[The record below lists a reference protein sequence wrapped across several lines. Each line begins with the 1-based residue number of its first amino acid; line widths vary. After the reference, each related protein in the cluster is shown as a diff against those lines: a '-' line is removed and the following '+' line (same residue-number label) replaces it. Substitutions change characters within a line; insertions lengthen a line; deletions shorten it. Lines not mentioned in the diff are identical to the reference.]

1 MGKALS
7 EAEVERYRRDG
18 FLWPLTALSE
28 GEALACRREL
38 EAVEAAQGPQHYLV
52 KPHVLMRV
60 AARLIRLP
68 AILDTLEDLLGP
80 DLVLFDS
87 AFVIKE
93 PGDGKR
99 VSWHQDLTYW
109 GLEPAEVTSVWLALS
124 PATAESG
131 AMAMLPGSHR
141 LGRLEHR
148 ETYAA
153 DNILSRGQTAE
164 LAFDEAD
171 AVQTVLRPGQFSIHD
186 GWTLHASAPNRSADR
201 RIGFNMNVVRPHVRQ
216 SAFAGDT
223 ATLLR
228 GEDRYGHWLPEPLAE
243 ADYSPGGVAFQ
254 AAIAAKRGEAVN
266 LDRRGILQSRA
277 GKALRLKRMN

>member
-7 EAEVERYRRDG
+7 QQQVECYRQDG
-18 FLWPLTALSE
+18 FLWPVRALSE
-28 GEALACRREL
+28 AEALSCRREL
-38 EAVEAAQGPQHYLV
+38 EAVEAAEGPQHYLV
-52 KPHVLMRV
+52 KPHILLRV

-68 AILDTLEDLLGP
+68 AIVDALEDLLGP

-124 PATAESG
+124 PATADSG

-141 LGRLEHR
+141 LGRLNHR
-148 ETYAA
+148 DTFAP

-171 AVQTVLRPGQFSIHD
+171 AVQTVLRPGEFSIHD
-186 GWTLHASAPNRSADR
+186 GWTLHASQPNRSADR
-201 RIGFNMNVVRPHVRQ
+201 RIGFNMNIVRPHVRQ
-216 SAFAGDT
+216 AAFAGDT

-228 GEDRYGHWLPEPLAE
+228 GEDRHGHWLPEPLAE
-243 ADYSPGGVAFQ
+243 EDYGAEGVAFQ

-266 LDRRGILQSRA
+266 LDRRGLLQSRA
-277 GKALRLKRMN
+277 GKALRLKRVN